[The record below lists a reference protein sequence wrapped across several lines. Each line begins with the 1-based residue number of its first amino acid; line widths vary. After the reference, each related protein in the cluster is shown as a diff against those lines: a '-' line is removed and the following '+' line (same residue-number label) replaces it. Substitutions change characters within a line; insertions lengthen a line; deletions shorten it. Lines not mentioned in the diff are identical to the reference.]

1 MEVSNLPDI
10 EFKTIVIRMLKELMS
25 RMDELRDNLSK
36 VIVIIK
42 KEIETTKENQSEMNN
57 IILK

>member
-1 MEVSNLPDI
+1 MEASNLPDI